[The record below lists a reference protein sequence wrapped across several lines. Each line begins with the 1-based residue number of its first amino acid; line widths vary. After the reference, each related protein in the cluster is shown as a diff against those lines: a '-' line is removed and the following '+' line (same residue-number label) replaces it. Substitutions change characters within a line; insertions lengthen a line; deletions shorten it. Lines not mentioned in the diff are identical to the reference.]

1 MKTFTLLLVLLT
13 LIATAAFSQNG
24 NSTYKKFDYIRVDK
38 GEISTFMNLVK
49 KNLTSA
55 YQKLA
60 DNEKIK
66 DWALYHAEYPGGET
80 NHYNFVSIVTASDLA
95 SLENIF
101 SSVTSIDYLPPEAQS
116 ENMPTVEN
124 SVIKTE
130 LWKLENAIRD
140 SSSDGTLSKY
150 MIMDYMEVTPGKN
163 PDYLMLEEEVAKP
176 IHEGRI
182 NKDKMNSWEVYSLLT
197 PGGTE
202 YGYNFATG
210 NYYDKLEDLEYGFN
224 EEIINQSMGTNVN
237 IPELFDTIYST
248 RDHVKSE
255 LWRLVTH
262 TESHAE

>member
-13 LIATAAFSQNG
+13 ITTTAAFSQNG
-24 NSTYKKFDYIRVDK
+24 QDTYKKFDYIRVDK
-38 GEISTFMNLVK
+38 EQLSTFMNLVK
-49 KNLTSA
+49 ENLASA

-60 DNEKIK
+60 DNGEIK
-66 DWALYHAEYPGGET
+66 DWTLYHAEYPGGEE

-95 SLENIF
+95 SFENIF
-101 SSVTSIDYLPPEAQS
+101 SSVTSIDYFPPEAQS

-124 SVIKTE
+124 SVVKTE
-130 LWKLENAIRD
+130 LWKLENAIMD
-140 SSSDGTLSKY
+140 STGDTPSKY
-150 MIMDYMEVTPGKN
+150 MIMDYMKVTPGKN

-182 NKDKMNSWEVYSLLT
+182 DKEKMNSWQVYSLLT

-210 NYYDKLEDLEYGFN
+210 NYYEKLEHLEYGFN
-224 EEIINQSMGTNVN
+224 DAIINQSMGTNVN
-237 IPELFDTIYST
+237 IPELFNTIYST

-255 LWRLVTH
+255 LWRLVAH
-262 TESHAE
+262 TE

>member
-1 MKTFTLLLVLLT
+1 MKMLTLLLVLLT
-13 LIATAAFSQNG
+13 LITTGTFAQNG
-24 NSTYKKFDYIRVDK
+24 QSTYKKFDYIRVDK
-38 GEISTFMNLVK
+38 EQLSTFMNLVK

-60 DNEKIK
+60 ENGKIM
-66 DWALYHAEYPGGET
+66 DWALYHAEYPGGEK
-80 NHYNFVSIVTASDLA
+80 NHYNFVSIVTTSDLA

-101 SSVTSIDYLPPEAQS
+101 SSVTSIDYFPPEAQS
-116 ENMPTVEN
+116 GNTPTVEN

-130 LWKLENAIRD
+130 LWKLENAIMD
-140 SSSDGTLSKY
+140 STGETPTKY
-150 MIMDYMEVTPGKN
+150 IIMDYMNVTPGKN

-182 NKDKMNSWEVYSLLT
+182 SKDKMNSWEVYSLLT
-197 PGGTE
+197 PGGTK

-210 NYYDKLEDLEYGFN
+210 NFYDKLEDLEYGFN
-224 EEIINQSMGTNVN
+224 EEIINQSMGSNVN

-248 RDHVKSE
+248 REHVKSE

-262 TESHAE
+262 TE